1 MPRGADDPKLQIQRK
16 RESQQR
22 SQLRLSIAVP
32 VLLVLFPL
40 AYGLISVQLHE
51 NFLSRLTGPGAQ
63 DTVSDSLRMHLYMM
77 LLLTGLALITG
88 VGLVYFEI
96 LRPIRA
102 IQDAMGRITRGE
114 SYRPEARRLG
124 TAPELGELSNSFD
137 GMIHF
142 VNSSIQERN
151 RYMLESINTGILT
164 ADRTGRVVALN
175 VRGEEI
181 LGFGS
186 ADLIGLRPRTLRE
199 RSPAR
204 LGPIADFLQAC
215 LDGGAAGLPEV
226 IELGSGAGGTLLHI
240 APSILRDE
248 EEAVTGII
256 LNFRDAARIQSL
268 HERLARTDRLAALGT
283 FSMGLA
289 HELRNP
295 LGSIKGTAQLLRM
308 EAAAGSVA
316 DAAAYTDR
324 IVQETDR
331 LDRFLTELLDFSS
344 QSGDR
349 PAMCDVNDII
359 RSSLQQLR
367 WGFEQRIT
375 SGAIHVIEKLG
386 NVPPVLVESNRLVQA
401 FVNILRNAMEAM
413 PDGAR
418 LTVESRVRNERGAR
432 FVEVRFHNTGSSI
445 PPGERSKVLDPFYT
459 TKERGSGLGLAIAYQ
474 IITHQPG
481 TLEIEGG
488 EEDVAFVL
496 RFPAGRSAEAGAKV
510 TPAPIPQAL
519 VRGKV

>member
-1 MPRGADDPKLQIQRK
+1 MQRAADDPKSQIQKK

-51 NFLSRLTGPGAQ
+51 NFLSRLSGPTAQ
-63 DTVSDSLRMHLYMM
+63 DTVGASLRMHLYMM
-77 LLLTGLALITG
+77 LLLSGVALVTG

-114 SYRPEARRLG
+114 SYHPEARRFG
-124 TAPELGELSNSFD
+124 TAPELGDLSNSFN
-137 GMIHF
+137 GMINF

-164 ADRTGRVVALN
+164 ADRTGRVVAVN

-204 LGPIADFLQAC
+204 LGPIADFIEAC
-215 LDGGAAGLPEV
+215 LRGDSAGLPEV
-226 IELGSGAGGTLLHI
+226 IELGSAGVGTLLHI

-248 EEAVTGII
+248 DDELSGII

-295 LGSIKGTAQLLRM
+295 LGSIKGTAQLLKM
-308 EAAAGSVA
+308 EAASGAIT
-316 DAAAYTDR
+316 DAAVYTDR

-331 LDRFLTELLDFSS
+331 LDRFLAELLDFSS
-344 QSGDR
+344 NSVDR
-349 PAMCDVNDII
+349 PALVDMNEVITSALN
-359 RSSLQQLR
+359 QVR
-367 WGFEQRIT
+367 WRFEERFE
-375 SGAIHVIEKLG
+375 SGAIHLIQNLG
-386 NVPPVLVESNRLVQA
+386 AIPLVLIESNRMVQA
-401 FVNILRNAMEAM
+401 ISNILRNAVEAM
-413 PDGAR
+413 PDGER
-418 LTVESRVRNERGAR
+418 LTIETKVRTERGLRYVEAR
-432 FVEVRFHNTGSSI
+432 IHNTGSSI
-445 PPGERSKVLDPFYT
+445 PPADRSKVLDPFFT

-481 TLEIEGG
+481 TLDIEGG
-488 EEDVAFVL
+488 EDDVAFIL
-496 RFPAGRSAEAGAKV
+496 RFPAARSADTAVPAV
-510 TPAPIPQAL
+510 TPVREAL